1 MVFMDKEQ
9 IIEAVRNATKG
20 TFVPCE
26 AITTCLGWEQEYDEL
41 GRPLRGDPNTI
52 TGRIKIDG
60 KYYKIKTCEWISR
73 IYDWD
78 TGELIG
84 EVDFTPQYIKE
95 YREKKNK
102 EK

>member
-1 MVFMDKEQ
+1 MEKEQ

-26 AITTCLGWEQEYDEL
+26 AIRTCLGWEQEYDEQ
-41 GRPLRGDPNTI
+41 GRPVHADPNTV

-60 KYYKIKTCEWISR
+60 KYYLIKTRSWVSK

-78 TGELIG
+78 RPDELIG
-84 EVDFTPQYIKE
+84 EVDFTPGYVKE
-95 YREKKNK
+95 YWDRKKG
-102 EK
+102 EE